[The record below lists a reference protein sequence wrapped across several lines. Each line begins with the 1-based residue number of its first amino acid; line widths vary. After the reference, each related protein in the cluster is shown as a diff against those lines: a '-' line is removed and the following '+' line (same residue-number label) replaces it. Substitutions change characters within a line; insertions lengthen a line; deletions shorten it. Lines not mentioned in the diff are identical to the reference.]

1 MYVFGA
7 SFFNGARVCVHA
19 AGHLRPEKSTKK
31 TVNAE
36 FVLRTGRQGTGHW
49 AIACEAACATLEAEE
64 GERREA
70 SRTVGEEHGGI
81 VARSMLRQECQ
92 MSGTAVRSA
101 SEGKHPKAGPVREC
115 RAMCNAQQQARLTKA
130 RSARSHGKLQH
141 YHHYQH

>member
-1 MYVFGA
+1 MCACY
-7 SFFNGARVCVHA
+7 A
-19 AGHLRPEKSTKK
+19 AGHLRPEKRTKK

-92 MSGTAVRSA
+92 MSGTAVRRAPESRPR
-101 SEGKHPKAGPVREC
+101 EGMQGHVQCATAGAAHKSQVTREAPALPALNSGEEC
-115 RAMCNAQQQARLTKA
+115 WDSMESTAKRKSL
-130 RSARSHGKLQH
+130 
-141 YHHYQH
+141 